1 MAMPDFPEPTSPS
14 MTANYH
20 VRAEHIAEK
29 IGAMLA
35 RKFEFDSLGQQRK
48 HPHDVPGDWFSG
60 PF

>member
-1 MAMPDFPEPTSPS
+1 
-14 MTANYH
+14 MTAGYH

-29 IGAMLA
+29 IGVMLS
-35 RKFEFDSLGQQRK
+35 RKIEFASLALQRK